1 MKLHELDELI
11 KAVCPISGINSDG
24 VIWFLPEATPAQKA
38 AAQALMDEH
47 LPQLETEIL

>member
-1 MKLHELDELI
+1 MKLHEIDEAI
-11 KAVCPISGINSDG
+11 KLVCPIEGVNSNG